1 MKIEIEKLSTYWV
14 TSKSDFE
21 RLFYYGENL
30 GDGFVWE
37 RFYRHPLKRLD
48 DDDANIGI
56 VLT

>member
-1 MKIEIEKLSTYWV
+1 M

-21 RLFYYGENL
+21 RLFHYGENL